1 MLVLACNFDN
11 VTSYLVETIDK
22 KRPRRGLMNR
32 EEEDDSVA
40 PIGEVVGCIEA
51 NLWTNNCWNY
61 VHGVPPWIDITIIAI
76 HLFYRLIN

>member
-1 MLVLACNFDN
+1 
-11 VTSYLVETIDK
+11 
-22 KRPRRGLMNR
+22 MNR